1 METGKFRN
9 AKQQV
14 PGGDGRVRMMSIEA
28 AHDGRNIV
36 VVNNNILKGVPGKQ
50 VVPTIRKYL
59 NENFKGNNYPLNFG
73 KDGTGRINRNT
84 IRKYVDPHQTFEDI
98 LVKGKMAGELPDILK
113 VSKKYA
119 EAPDT
124 KAHSFAKDGFE
135 YRTARIEI
143 DGQQFD
149 VTINVGLNDKGK
161 LIYAFNNIKRI
172 PANRSSRR
180 FSSGDSDASVANNT
194 QNVNTNPRYKL
205 DQSQNQSKPSAIDN
219 LNNAMDKYRADKQRR
234 QQPQQP
240 LQETINDIQDN
251 PKPKMT
257 KELRQAID
265 NFIFE
270 NELSMFIASYPVI
283 ISVKVRRIPRFAA
296 AHMAI
301 ASSTRFFAATKM

>member
-1 METGKFRN
+1 
-9 AKQQV
+9 
-14 PGGDGRVRMMSIEA
+14 MSI
-28 AHDGRNIV
+28 HTK
-36 VVNNNILKGVPGKQ
+36 L
-50 VVPTIRKYL
+50 L
-59 NENFKGNNYPLNFG
+59 N
-73 KDGTGRINRNT
+73 
-84 IRKYVDPHQTFEDI
+84 I

-194 QNVNTNPRYKL
+194 QNVNTDPRYKL

-270 NELSMFIASYPVI
+270 NKLSMFIASYAVTVSI
-283 ISVKVRRIPRFAA
+283 KMRRIPRFAA

-301 ASSTRFFAATKM
+301 AGSTRFFAATKM

>member
-1 METGKFRN
+1 
-9 AKQQV
+9 
-14 PGGDGRVRMMSIEA
+14 MMSIEA

-161 LIYAFNNIKRI
+161 LI
-172 PANRSSRR
+172 
-180 FSSGDSDASVANNT
+180 
-194 QNVNTNPRYKL
+194 
-205 DQSQNQSKPSAIDN
+205 
-219 LNNAMDKYRADKQRR
+219 KQRR